1 MRSGQI
7 EEERGRGACHGARPW
22 ESTVGGEEKRS
33 LGRANRGHG
42 GGGMEG
48 ECFSLQSL
56 NARAPRLLSNYP
68 TQPTHFK
75 MGKLEYKASWGSGQE
90 RDPFNNRGR
99 ISSRVFDCQLQ
110 HSFSFHSLM
119 PGNCLNRV
127 ILQGYPWE
135 KSAAAQLLPFLE
147 ARVTCFTPWVS

>member
-56 NARAPRLLSNYP
+56 NARAPRLLSNHP

-75 MGKLEYKASWGSGQE
+75 MGKLNIRQVGDLARRGIHLTTEAGFQAGSLIAS
-90 RDPFNNRGR
+90 
-99 ISSRVFDCQLQ
+99 SSILSLSTVLCQ
-110 HSFSFHSLM
+110 
-119 PGNCLNRV
+119 
-127 ILQGYPWE
+127 
-135 KSAAAQLLPFLE
+135 
-147 ARVTCFTPWVS
+147 VTV